1 MALPKKLKHFNLF
14 GNGDNWQ
21 GQIGSLTLPSLV
33 RQMEEFRGGGMN
45 APVDIDH
52 GMEKLEFQW
61 TPAGLIPELFDNFGT
76 SQLDKDML
84 RFAGSYQRDDTAET
98 VPVEI
103 VVRGRHREINM
114 GDAESGSDNTQS
126 ITTTISYYKL
136 TIAGEEV
143 VEIDVPGMVEKI
155 RGVDRLKEHRNNIGL

>member
-1 MALPKKLKHFNLF
+1 MALPKKLKNFNLF

-21 GQIGSLTLPSLV
+21 GQIASLTLPSLV

-76 SQLDKDML
+76 SQLDTDML

-126 ITTTISYYKL
+126 VTTSVSYYKL
-136 TIAGEEV
+136 TINGEEV

-155 RGVDRLKEHRNNIGL
+155 RGVDRLEEHRKNIGL

>member
-21 GQIGSLTLPSLV
+21 GQIASLTLPPLV

-126 ITTTISYYKL
+126 ITTTVSYYKL
-136 TIAGEEV
+136 TIGGEEV
-143 VEIDVPGMVEKI
+143 VEIDVIGMVEKI

>member
-21 GQIGSLTLPSLV
+21 GQIASLTLPPLV

-126 ITTTISYYKL
+126 ITTTVSYYKL

-143 VEIDVPGMVEKI
+143 VEIDVIGMVEKI

>member
-21 GQIGSLTLPSLV
+21 GMIGSLTLPPLV
-33 RQMEEFRGGGMN
+33 RQMEEYRGGGMN
-45 APVDIDH
+45 APVDIDM

-61 TPAGLIPELFDNFGT
+61 TPAGLIPGIFDNFGT

-98 VPVEI
+98 IPVEI
-103 VVRGRHREINM
+103 VVRGRHREIAM
-114 GDAESGSDNTQS
+114 GDAESGSNNTQS
-126 ITTTISYYKL
+126 VTTTVSYYKL
-136 TIAGEEV
+136 TINGEDV
-143 VEIDVPGMVEKI
+143 IEIDVPGMVEKV
-155 RGVDRLKEHRNNIGL
+155 RGVDRLEQHRQNIGL

>member
-1 MALPKKLKHFNLF
+1 MALPKKLKDFNLF

-21 GQIGSLTLPSLV
+21 GMIASLTLPPLA
-33 RQMEEFRGGGMN
+33 RQMEEFRGGGMA

-52 GMEKLEFQW
+52 GMQKLQFQW

-76 SQLDKDML
+76 SQMDADML
-84 RFAGSYQRDDTAET
+84 RFAGSYERDDTGQT

-103 VVRGRHREINM
+103 VVRGRHSEINM
-114 GDAESGSDNTQS
+114 GDAEAGSDNTQS
-126 ITTTISYYKL
+126 VTTTLSYYKL
-136 TIAGEEV
+136 TIDGEDV

-155 RGVDRLKEHRNNIGL
+155 GGVDRLKERRSNLGL